1 MDRSSQGHRM
11 LAFMAS
17 KGLVFTLEDE
27 ADSPDT
33 LTRWEY
39 SPDGELLN
47 SSRLDFLLVSGNIAD
62 ITSRSITWISPISDH
77 MLIDVVVDQKKPHKQ
92 EWSIMPS
99 TLRDPE
105 WKLVTSMAIDSHIKI
120 MDFGTLLSPTQRW
133 RKLKKLIKEV
143 SKKYEKEKYE
153 KFQKEKIEAEKNGIY

>member
-1 MDRSSQGHRM
+1 M

-27 ADSPDT
+27 TDGPDT

-39 SPDGELLN
+39 GPDGELLN
-47 SSRLDFLLVSGNIAD
+47 GSRLDFLLVSGDIAD

-77 MLIDVVVDQKKPHKQ
+77 MLIDVVVAQKKPRKQ
-92 EWSIMPS
+92 KWSIKPS

-120 MDFGTLLSPTQRW
+120 MDCGTLFSPTQRW
-133 RKLKKLIKEV
+133 GKLKKLIKDV